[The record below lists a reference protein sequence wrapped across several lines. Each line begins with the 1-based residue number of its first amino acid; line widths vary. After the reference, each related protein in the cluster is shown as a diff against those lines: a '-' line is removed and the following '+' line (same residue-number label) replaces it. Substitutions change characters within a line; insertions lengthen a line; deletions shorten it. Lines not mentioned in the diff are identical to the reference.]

1 MNRRKFIQF
10 VTLGTATGVSVAAT
24 YAVLESFETTIAAVL
39 KKNLSNLNIS
49 ENSIRQYAHD
59 AALHNPYRFSFSK
72 IKMIQLYSRLERIG
86 ITGLPY
92 FSKYLQYRSDIVGNF
107 LLSTDFFWSKLK
119 EDDKI
124 SYDGKI
130 FSPYHYPC
138 GNPFSNRY
146 YS

>member
-1 MNRRKFIQF
+1 MKRRKFIRF
-10 VTLGTATGVSVAAT
+10 VTLGAVTGAGAVATFT
-24 YAVLESFETTIAAVL
+24 LLEAFESTISAVL
-39 KKNLSNLNIS
+39 KKDLNKLNIS

-59 AALHNPYRFSFSK
+59 AALHNPYKFSFAK
-72 IKMIQLYSRLERIG
+72 IKMIQLYGRLESIG
-86 ITGLPY
+86 LNGLPY

-119 EDDKI
+119 EGDKI
-124 SYDGKI
+124 SYDGNI